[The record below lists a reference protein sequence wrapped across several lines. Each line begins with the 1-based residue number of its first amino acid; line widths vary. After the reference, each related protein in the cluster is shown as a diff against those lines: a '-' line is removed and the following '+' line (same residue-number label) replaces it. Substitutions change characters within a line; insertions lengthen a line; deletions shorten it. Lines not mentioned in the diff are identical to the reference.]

1 MRISDWSSDVCSSD
15 LRLYLPEDWAADPIR
30 RDKASVPHDVGFATK
45 PAIALEQIRAAVE
58 ADLPRG
64 VVLMD
69 AGYGAD
75 TKLHT
80 EHSCLGLCYVAGLQ
94 SNPRVWRQGIGPLP
108 PATWSE
114 RGRLHSR
121 ERRTSRQ
128 RPPQPQALA
137 HGMSQ

>member
-75 TKLHT
+75 TTLRT
-80 EHSCLGLCYVAGLQ
+80 EISCLGLCYVAGIQ
-94 SNPRVWRQGIGPLP
+94 PHTSVWTPGIGSLP
-108 PATWSE
+108 PATWSWPGTRRACCCE
-114 RGRLHSR
+114 RVC
-121 ERRTSRQ
+121 
-128 RPPQPQALA
+128 PYV
-137 HGMSQ
+137 